1 MSFSTLIGLV
11 AGIAIV
17 LIAMAVG
24 SSISMFVNL
33 PGLMIVIGG
42 TIAATMIRYSM
53 ADSFKAW
60 GMSFNVLKVNSEVK
74 DFNEIVDITEDLLRL
89 VRAKG
94 MLAMENYE
102 IKNEFYNSG
111 VRMLIDGYSHEL
123 VKQTLREKN
132 RLLMEKAETSAGV
145 FRSIGEAAPAFG
157 MIGTLVGL
165 IQMLSNLSDPSAIGP
180 AMAVAMLTTLY
191 GAMIANLVALPIADK
206 IESWAQNESDRE
218 MLIIEAI
225 DSIGQ
230 GHNPA
235 VMRDLLAPFLQ
246 INGKVKDRC
255 PRKLSLVRH
264 GWLHL
269 PI

>member
-17 LIAMAVG
+17 LIAMAMG
-24 SSISMFVNL
+24 SSISMFVNI
-33 PGLMIVIGG
+33 PGLMIVVGG

-60 GMSFNVLKVNSEVK
+60 GMSFSALKVTSEVK
-74 DFNEIVDITEDLLRL
+74 DFNELVDITEDLLRL
-89 VRAKG
+89 VRTKG
-94 MLAMENYE
+94 LLAMESYE
-102 IKNEFYNSG
+102 LNNNFYNTG
-111 VRMLIDGYSHEL
+111 VRMLVDGYSVDV
-123 VKQTLREKN
+123 VKQTLQEKN
-132 RLLMEKAETSAGV
+132 KLLIEKAETSAGV

-218 MLIIEAI
+218 ILIIEAI

-246 INGKVKDRC
+246 VSKKAKESGEE
-255 PRKLSLVRH
+255 
-264 GWLHL
+264 G
-269 PI
+269 